1 MKQINLSSSEIVG
14 AHIVVNSSGK
24 ITQIVVEG
32 RTYDDSGAQIT
43 GDNTIL
49 PWGSL
54 SVQSRQ
60 TVNKLMKVLSK
71 EYNRINVNDDT
82 ETWEDS

>member
-1 MKQINLSSSEIVG
+1 MKQINLSDSKIVG
-14 AHIVVNSSGK
+14 VHIVVNSSDK
-24 ITQIVVEG
+24 ITSIVVEG
-32 RTYDDSGAQIT
+32 RVFDDSGAQIT
-43 GDNTIL
+43 GDNTVL
-49 PWGSL
+49 PWGSM